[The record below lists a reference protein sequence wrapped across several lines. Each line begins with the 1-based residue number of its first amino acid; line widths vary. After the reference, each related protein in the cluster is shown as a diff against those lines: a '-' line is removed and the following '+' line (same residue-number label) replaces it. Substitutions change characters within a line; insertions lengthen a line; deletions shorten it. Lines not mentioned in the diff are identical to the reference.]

1 MISGPCWR
9 CEEPGHAAAEC
20 QRPPAKTRNELHA
33 RIERYVDR
41 WLAGSIDTIQ
51 KRQFIAAE
59 NRAFEKE
66 TVRK

>member
-20 QRPPAKTRNELHA
+20 QRPPAKTKKELFD
-33 RIERYVDR
+33 RIDRYIDR
-41 WLAGSIDTIQ
+41 WLAGSIDVIQ

-59 NRAFEKE
+59 NRSFEKE
-66 TVRK
+66 KAK